1 MTTRAWDQDESLATA
16 WVCGM
21 AAADP
26 GRASAPVSGQRASTV
41 AEIAGLADA
50 DLVEACL
57 AGRSDA
63 FDVLV
68 ERHRRTVYRVCYRFV
83 TNHEDAS
90 DLSQDVFIRAYRGL
104 NRFRG
109 DASLTTW
116 LYRIAVNVCLNRV
129 SVKPPANE
137 PIDAAA
143 HVDARL
149 ESASDGLLR
158 EERAV
163 RVREAVAQLPDKQRA
178 ALVLRVYQDMTHQEI
193 AATLGTS
200 VGAAKANVF
209 HALRNLKRL
218 LGEEA
223 V

>member
-1 MTTRAWDQDESLATA
+1 MVAGDA
-16 WVCGM
+16 
-21 AAADP
+21 
-26 GRASAPVSGQRASTV
+26 GRASEPVSRHGFAGM
-41 AEIAGLADA
+41 ADLNGLADV
-50 DLVEACL
+50 DLVQACL
-57 AGRSDA
+57 DGRTAA
-63 FDVLV
+63 FDVIV
-68 ERHRRTVYRVCYRFV
+68 ERHRRTVYRVCYGFV
-83 TNHEDAS
+83 ANHEDAS
-90 DLSQDVFIRAYRGL
+90 DLSQEVFIRAYRGL
-104 NRFRG
+104 TRFRG

-116 LYRIAVNVCLNRV
+116 LYRIAVNACLNRV
-129 SVKPPANE
+129 SVKTPAHD

-143 HVDARL
+143 HVDTR

-158 EERAV
+158 EERAA

-218 LGEEA
+218 LGEDA